1 MIGLHIKSHL
11 RRNPLPLLAIVL
23 FTALAGAALCLLHWM
38 GVRKTQDYEAIY
50 TEIPVRC
57 TVTDLTGTKSD
68 HLMIYRWVP
77 MLLDGSYPDD
87 PDFAGYVRDVKKK
100 GSLVLKD
107 ADSEELIYANDI
119 EMTPALWPD
128 NGCVIFWNEGYDASM
143 FGADDD
149 ICLLPQSM
157 AGDAEITLTATT
169 SAENGASAELRCTVA
184 GYYVGVGT
192 AVYLPWSS
200 GERLTESLHRTGVLD
215 ALRFTLR
222 DNHQLADFRER
233 AGAYFAEPKANG
245 AKTPCTLM
253 HYQNFPYALDIDDS
267 LLLQAEKNL
276 RSGLLLYSLT
286 QTLIFLL
293 TAGAGFLAG
302 FLTIRQQSR
311 EILLMRTMGMPPARI
326 FAVYFAEQTAV
337 SLSGCAIGGAAFGWN
352 PPGYLLALWGLY
364 ETGACAAIILFLAR
378 NLLNSMKEEN
388 E

>member
-11 RRNPLPLLAIVL
+11 RRNPLPLLAIML
-23 FTALAGAALCLLHWM
+23 FTALVSAALCLLHGM
-38 GVRKTQDYEAIY
+38 GVRKADEYEAVRA
-50 TEIPVRC
+50 EIPVRC

-68 HLMIYRWVP
+68 RLELYRWVL

-87 PDFAGYVRDVKKK
+87 PDFAQYVRDIRKKS
-100 GSLVLKD
+100 SLQLK
-107 ADSEELIYANDI
+107 APDSDELIFANDI
-119 EMTPALWPD
+119 EMLPALWPE
-128 NGCVIFWNEGYDASM
+128 NGCVIFWNDGYDESFFSM
-143 FGADDD
+143 EEDL
-149 ICLLPQSM
+149 CLLPQKLK
-157 AGDAEITLTATT
+157 GEDEITLIA
-169 SAENGASAELRCTVA
+169 SASSYEAASAELTCRVA
-184 GYYVGVGT
+184 GYYVGSST
-192 AVYLPWSS
+192 AVYLPWGS

-222 DNHQLADFRER
+222 DNDQLADFRER

-253 HYQNFPYALDIDDS
+253 NYRYFPYALDIDDS

-293 TAGAGFLAG
+293 TAVAGFLAG

-326 FAVYFAEQTAV
+326 FAIYFVEQTAV
-337 SLSGCAIGGAAFGWN
+337 SLSGCVIGGAAFGWN